1 MKKRL
6 LISIVSI
13 FTVLSAA
20 WWFSPEQV
28 IKRRSISLFEILT
41 IDLSKPPTTRA
52 LAVYSLHPYL
62 ATEVEVSTPTPEE
75 ANGTFAREELES
87 AFSSICQHALQC
99 AVLGRH
105 GAHAFLQRAQAG
117 AQSSL
122 CRRRVLVHSVLL
134 HLLEAHHGG
143 VVRALQVGKAL
154 ALHVQVFAHLQR
166 KHHAAGGCEHRL
178 PSQ

>member
-28 IKRRSISLFEILT
+28 IKRRSVSLFEVLT

-99 AVLGRH
+99 RFSEPVFERVSIDGKRASVELN
-105 GAHAFLQRAQAG
+105 LQVNVEFPGLRIADG
-117 AQSSL
+117 PF
-122 CRRRVLVHSVLL
+122 RVELDWLRGEKDW
-134 HLLEAHHGG
+134 LLE
-143 VVRALQVGKAL
+143 R
-154 ALHVQVFAHLQR
+154 
-166 KHHAAGGCEHRL
+166 AAGE
-178 PSQ
+178 PVK

>member
-41 IDLSKPPTTRA
+41 IDLSKPPSTRA

-99 AVLGRH
+99 RFSEPVFEQVSIDGKRASVELN
-105 GAHAFLQRAQAG
+105 LQANVEFPGLRIADG
-117 AQSSL
+117 PF
-122 CRRRVLVHSVLL
+122 RVKLDWLRGEKDWLL
-134 HLLEAHHGG
+134 
-143 VVRALQVGKAL
+143 VRA
-154 ALHVQVFAHLQR
+154 
-166 KHHAAGGCEHRL
+166 AGE
-178 PSQ
+178 PVK

>member
-13 FTVLSAA
+13 FTVLSTA

-99 AVLGRH
+99 RFSEPVFEQVSIDGKRASVELN
-105 GAHAFLQRAQAG
+105 LQANVEFPGLRIADG
-117 AQSSL
+117 PF
-122 CRRRVLVHSVLL
+122 RVKLDWLRGEKDW
-134 HLLEAHHGG
+134 LLE
-143 VVRALQVGKAL
+143 R
-154 ALHVQVFAHLQR
+154 
-166 KHHAAGGCEHRL
+166 AAGE
-178 PSQ
+178 PVK

>member
-6 LISIVSI
+6 LISFVSI
-13 FTVLSAA
+13 IVVLSAA

-99 AVLGRH
+99 RFSEPVFEQVSIDGKRASVELN
-105 GAHAFLQRAQAG
+105 LQANVEFPGLRIADG
-117 AQSSL
+117 PF
-122 CRRRVLVHSVLL
+122 RVKLDWLRGEKDW
-134 HLLEAHHGG
+134 LLE
-143 VVRALQVGKAL
+143 R
-154 ALHVQVFAHLQR
+154 
-166 KHHAAGGCEHRL
+166 AAGE
-178 PSQ
+178 PVK

>member
-28 IKRRSISLFEILT
+28 IKRRSISLFEVLT

-62 ATEVEVSTPTPEE
+62 ATEVEVSAPTPEE

-99 AVLGRH
+99 RFSEPVFEQVSIDGKRASVELN
-105 GAHAFLQRAQAG
+105 LQANVEFPGLRIADG
-117 AQSSL
+117 PF
-122 CRRRVLVHSVLL
+122 RVKLDWLRGEKDW
-134 HLLEAHHGG
+134 LLE
-143 VVRALQVGKAL
+143 R
-154 ALHVQVFAHLQR
+154 
-166 KHHAAGGCEHRL
+166 AAGE
-178 PSQ
+178 PVK

>member
-13 FTVLSAA
+13 IVVLSAA

-28 IKRRSISLFEILT
+28 IKRRSTSLFEILT

-99 AVLGRH
+99 RFSESVFEQVSIDGKRASVELN
-105 GAHAFLQRAQAG
+105 LQANVEFPGLRIADG
-117 AQSSL
+117 PF
-122 CRRRVLVHSVLL
+122 RVKLDWLRGEKDW
-134 HLLEAHHGG
+134 LLE
-143 VVRALQVGKAL
+143 R
-154 ALHVQVFAHLQR
+154 
-166 KHHAAGGCEHRL
+166 AAGE
-178 PSQ
+178 PVK

>member
-52 LAVYSLHPYL
+52 LAGYSLHPYL

-99 AVLGRH
+99 RFSEPVFEQVSIDGKRASVVLN
-105 GAHAFLQRAQAG
+105 LQANVEFPGLRIADG
-117 AQSSL
+117 PF
-122 CRRRVLVHSVLL
+122 RVKLDWLRGEKDW
-134 HLLEAHHGG
+134 LLE
-143 VVRALQVGKAL
+143 R
-154 ALHVQVFAHLQR
+154 
-166 KHHAAGGCEHRL
+166 AAGE
-178 PSQ
+178 PVK

>member
-13 FTVLSAA
+13 IVVLSAA

-62 ATEVEVSTPTPEE
+62 ATEVEVSTPTPDE

-99 AVLGRH
+99 RFSEPVFEQVSIDGKRASVELN
-105 GAHAFLQRAQAG
+105 LQANVEFPGLRIADG
-117 AQSSL
+117 PF
-122 CRRRVLVHSVLL
+122 RVKLDWLRGEKDW
-134 HLLEAHHGG
+134 LLE
-143 VVRALQVGKAL
+143 R
-154 ALHVQVFAHLQR
+154 
-166 KHHAAGGCEHRL
+166 AAGE
-178 PSQ
+178 PVK

>member
-6 LISIVSI
+6 LISTVSI

-62 ATEVEVSTPTPEE
+62 ATEVEVCTPTPEE

-99 AVLGRH
+99 RFSEPVFEQVSIDGKRAIVELN
-105 GAHAFLQRAQAG
+105 LQANVEFPGVRIADG
-117 AQSSL
+117 PF
-122 CRRRVLVHSVLL
+122 RVKLDWLRGKKDW
-134 HLLEAHHGG
+134 LLE
-143 VVRALQVGKAL
+143 R
-154 ALHVQVFAHLQR
+154 
-166 KHHAAGGCEHRL
+166 AAGE
-178 PSQ
+178 PVK

>member
-6 LISIVSI
+6 LISIVSVI
-13 FTVLSAA
+13 VVLSAA

-62 ATEVEVSTPTPEE
+62 ATEVEVSTPTPDE

-99 AVLGRH
+99 RFSEPVFEQVSIDGKRASVELN
-105 GAHAFLQRAQAG
+105 LQANVEFPGLRIADG
-117 AQSSL
+117 PF
-122 CRRRVLVHSVLL
+122 RVKLDWLRGEKDW
-134 HLLEAHHGG
+134 LLE
-143 VVRALQVGKAL
+143 R
-154 ALHVQVFAHLQR
+154 
-166 KHHAAGGCEHRL
+166 AAGE
-178 PSQ
+178 PVK